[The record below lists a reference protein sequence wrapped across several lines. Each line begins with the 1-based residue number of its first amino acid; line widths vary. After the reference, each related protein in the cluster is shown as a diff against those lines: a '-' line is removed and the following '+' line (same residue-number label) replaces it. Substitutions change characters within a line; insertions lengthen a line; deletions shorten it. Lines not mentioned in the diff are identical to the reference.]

1 MTSLPVLNKILIA
14 PDKFKGSLTA
24 SEFCRIAE
32 DVFHAAFPH
41 VETVS
46 VPLADGGEGSLDCYV
61 QATGAK
67 TVEDAF
73 TGPDGQRV
81 RARFALDGDTAFIEM
96 SATAGLGLTRLRN
109 PLYTTTY
116 GVGEQIARACR
127 EGAKR
132 IFLSVGGSATNDAG
146 CGMAAALGWRF
157 LDGEGNDFIPVGGTL
172 ERIRAI
178 VPPRPSEVRFVTLC
192 DVTNPLFGS
201 NGAAYVYAP
210 QKGASPEDV
219 EVLDRNL
226 RHFGNI
232 CSAYGKNLTSVP
244 GAGAAGGLGAGSIFF
259 LNAKLQ
265 KGAETFFEL
274 TRLREKIAEADLVV
288 TGEGKI
294 DFQTLQGKTVGALY
308 SAAQGKRFVAFC
320 GCAEGN
326 LPFECIEIN
335 DASLSLAENVSLSPE
350 HLRDAL
356 SEFSSTWN

>member
-46 VPLADGGEGSLDCYV
+46 FPLADGGEGSLDCYV

-96 SATAGLGLTRLRN
+96 SATAGLGLTRL
-109 PLYTTTY
+109 P
-116 GVGEQIARACR
+116 RACR

-259 LNAKLQ
+259 LNAKMQ

-356 SEFSSTWN
+356 SEFSSRWN